1 MAAPLMMSVDGALPA
16 ICGFVPPSPP
26 FRLANAGR
34 DRAQQRSQ
42 LAAKMISFG
51 EWGRRIKVLA
61 ELAAKQNFQ
70 SLRQLPDSI
79 FTVWAM
85 PL

>member
-16 ICGFVPPSPP
+16 ICGFVPPSLP
-26 FRLANAGR
+26 FQLVKAGR

-42 LAAKMISFG
+42 FAAKTISFG
-51 EWGRRIKVLA
+51 ECGRRIKVLA
-61 ELAAKQNFQ
+61 KLTAKQNFRSQ
-70 SLRQLPDSI
+70 RQLPDSI